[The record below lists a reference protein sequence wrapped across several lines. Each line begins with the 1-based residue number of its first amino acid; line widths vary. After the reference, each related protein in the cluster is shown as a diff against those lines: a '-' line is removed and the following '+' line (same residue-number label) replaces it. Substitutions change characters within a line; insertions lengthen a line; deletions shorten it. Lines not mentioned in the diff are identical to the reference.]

1 MNTITSLVSQLPQE
15 LEDYIYELKGGI
27 IHRENYK
34 LVLNNIYP
42 YALYFRFIRITP
54 FEVAETIDMDE
65 IKSWVYNLNQCNC
78 CEKHKKRK
86 PTYNEFLNGNCPAY
100 PTQSTKKQ
108 LIHKQCKC
116 PCRHLVRHICREVND
131 EIIE

>member
-1 MNTITSLVSQLPQE
+1 MSTITSLVSQLPQE

-34 LVLNNIYP
+34 LVLNKIYP

-78 CEKHKKRK
+78 CKKHKKRK
-86 PTYNEFLNGNCPAY
+86 PTYNEFLNGYCPAY
-100 PTQSTKKQ
+100 PTKSIKKQ

>member
-1 MNTITSLVSQLPQE
+1 MNTIRTHDVSQLPQE

-27 IHRENYK
+27 IHRQNYK
-34 LVLNNIYP
+34 SVLNKIFP
-42 YALYFRFIRITP
+42 YALYFQFNNIPP
-54 FEVAETIDMDE
+54 FELIETIDIKE

-78 CEKHKKRK
+78 CQEHKKRK
-86 PTYNEFLNGNCPAY
+86 PTYNEFLNGYCPEY
-100 PTQSTKKQ
+100 PTKHR
-108 LIHKQCKC
+108 LIHNRCKC